1 MMAKKDLVSY
11 DPIDRFFDLREDFD
25 SMLKD
30 FFTGFTV
37 PMSRRGTYPSMDVK
51 EDKDK
56 YTVTLEAPGID
67 KKDIKITMKRNE
79 LIIEGEKREEQK
91 QEGESYIRVER
102 NYGKFRRA
110 VQLGEEIDQ
119 SKINAEFKNGILKI
133 NLPKSEKAKPKE
145 VAIKIK

>member
-1 MMAKKDLVSY
+1 MAKKDLVSY

-30 FFTGFTV
+30 FFTGLTV
-37 PMSRRGTYPSMDVK
+37 PMSRRGIYPLIDVK
-51 EDKDK
+51 EDRDK
-56 YTVTLEAPGID
+56 YTFTLEAPGIE
-67 KKDIKITMKRNE
+67 KKDIKITMKRDE
-79 LIIEGEKREEQK
+79 LIIEGEKKEEKK
-91 QEGESYIRVER
+91 QEGESYLRVER

-119 SKINAEFKNGILKI
+119 SKINAEFKNGILNI

-145 VAIKIK
+145 VEIKIK

>member
-1 MMAKKDLVSY
+1 
-11 DPIDRFFDLREDFD
+11 
-25 SMLKD
+25 MLKD

>member
-1 MMAKKDLVSY
+1 MAKKDLVSY

-37 PMSRRGTYPSMDVK
+37 PISRRGIYPLMDVK

-56 YTVTLEAPGID
+56 YAVTLEAPGID
-67 KKDIKITMKRNE
+67 KKDIKITMKKNE
-79 LIIEGEKREEQK
+79 LIIEGERKEEKK
-91 QEGESYIRVER
+91 QEGESYLRVER

-110 VQLGEEIDQ
+110 IQLGEEIDQ
-119 SKINAEFKNGILKI
+119 SKINAEFKDGILKI

-145 VAIKIK
+145 VAITLK